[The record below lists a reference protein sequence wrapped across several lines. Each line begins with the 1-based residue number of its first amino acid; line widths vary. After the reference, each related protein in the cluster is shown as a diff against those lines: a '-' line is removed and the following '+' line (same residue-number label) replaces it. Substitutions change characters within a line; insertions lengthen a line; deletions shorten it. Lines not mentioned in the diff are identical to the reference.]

1 MEVKRRVLVD
11 LLSYTGNKGGTDV
24 YIRKLYGNIGKLN
37 HNYSF
42 FALASQ
48 EAKELDMSWF
58 PGEIKFSEI
67 SGDNKFSW
75 SIGEVFSVNRFAKKI
90 EPDFIHCPANFG
102 PLKSKYKIVLTL
114 HDALYWSKPHLAPNR
129 ILLVGVRFMQKFVSK
144 ISVEVI
150 TDSITSSAEIEE
162 YLEIPRNRISPIY
175 LGAEFNGM
183 VRSSSEVGE
192 SYFLAGGN
200 RFRHK
205 NWENLLAAW
214 SIISP
219 QQRPNLII
227 TGGGPKDPLTFLV
240 EKYSL
245 ASHVKLLSWVSE
257 EELGKLY
264 AEATAIVIPSLSEG
278 FSLGVMQAL
287 SARKP
292 LLASNIPVHIE
303 LADRIAY
310 FFDPSSPSSIARA
323 VTGFSQEHAGLE
335 TRLRMGVEKSLNF
348 SWKNCALETLA
359 VFDRV

>member
-1 MEVKRRVLVD
+1 VKRKVLVD

-24 YIRKLYGNIGKLN
+24 YIKKLYESIGKLK

-42 FALASQ
+42 FALVPK
-48 EAKELDMSWF
+48 EAKALDMTWF
-58 PGEIKFSEI
+58 PGEIKYSAV
-67 SGDNKFSW
+67 SGNKKVSW
-75 SIGEVFSVNRFAKKI
+75 SIGEIFFVNQFAKEI

-114 HDALYWSKPHLAPNR
+114 HDALYWSKPYLAPNR
-129 ILLVGVRFMQKFVSK
+129 ILLFGVRLMQKFVSR
-144 ISVEVI
+144 ISVELI
-150 TDSITSSAEIEE
+150 TDSIASSKEIEK
-162 YLEIPRNRISPIY
+162 YLNIPRDKISPIY
-175 LGAEFNGM
+175 LGTDFDGVVNSA
-183 VRSSSEVGE
+183 SEVAQ

-205 NWENLLAAW
+205 NWENLLVAW

-219 QQRPNLII
+219 QQRPSLVI
-227 TGGGPKDPLTFLV
+227 TGGGPKDPLEALV

-303 LADRIAY
+303 LAEGIAY
-310 FFDPSSPSSIARA
+310 FFDPSSPSSIASA
-323 VTGFSQEHAGLE
+323 VNEFSQEHVGLE
-335 TRLRMGVEKSLNF
+335 TRLSLGVERSLSF